1 MQTSTRAWFVRNDQV
16 AGCGTRR
23 RIDVSRHLLLVKF
36 LDMAD
41 TSSPQGPSEAPKRGE
56 AAWRAERDAIASRN
70 EAASRRAR
78 ARRQAAYEED
88 VARRVVEER
97 RERAEL
103 AKRRP

>member
-1 MQTSTRAWFVRNDQV
+1 MVYA
-16 AGCGTRR
+16 
-23 RIDVSRHLLLVKF
+23 
-36 LDMAD
+36 MAD
-41 TSSPQGPSEAPKRGE
+41 TSKPRESSETPKRGE
-56 AAWRAERDAIASRN
+56 AAWRAARDAIASRN